1 MNINLLLELKYH
13 IEQGNEAEAFAV
25 AKLLAEDHLLRENPN
40 LKLWDNMLYFEVIH
54 KTIPLI
60 IENAKIHI
68 KNSITHAS

>member
-1 MNINLLLELKYH
+1 MNKKLVLEIKDH
-13 IEQGNEAEAFAV
+13 VEKGNEAEAFAV

-40 LKLWDNMLYFEVIH
+40 IKLWDNMLYFEVIH